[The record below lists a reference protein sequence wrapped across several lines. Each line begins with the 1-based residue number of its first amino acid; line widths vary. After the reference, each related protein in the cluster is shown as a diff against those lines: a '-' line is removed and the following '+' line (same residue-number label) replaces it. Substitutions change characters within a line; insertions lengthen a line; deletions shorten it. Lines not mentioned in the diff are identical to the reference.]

1 MQGRVDWIQGCR
13 SRATLLMQP
22 SPSNSSISLVDVND
36 GNWHMITVS
45 THPNNSLGYSLY
57 LDGR

>member
-1 MQGRVDWIQGCR
+1 
-13 SRATLLMQP
+13 MQP